1 MHGILSSQSNTA
13 SRKLRIALRFSL
25 IDALSPLLVLLF
37 YLTEIDLVSLVN
49 VNFLLLT
56 AYMSFNYRAHTSS
69 VFLSYLL
76 FGAAILSIFKIII
89 AGYTNQDLMLTHILS
104 YSYGIIMPIAALSF
118 GKTVSEAGYDNVHKI
133 LCEFSLRYL
142 YISAPIVLI
151 YSILYFT
158 GQVFYFGLGINFHY
172 IYPFFLTGKILPIGI
187 FLFLILLS
195 GKRSVFIN
203 YLVQTVTFYGIS
215 LKGNLIKTLF
225 LIFGLTVLI
234 YLISIYTSLLD
245 RFSWI
250 FSDEFDI
257 SDPYFL
263 LIAAGGRF
271 EEVMGIQSYFQTHPI
286 HVFFGSPPG
295 AYYIWAVQLSEYS
308 ATKNYSHVTVFGYIF
323 RYGLIF
329 ALPFYVYCLW
339 QILRHLGS
347 RCPFY
352 ILFVGIFSSS
362 LFGANLVIDPTSWMM
377 IGIFLALNRSKA
389 DRYAS

>member
-151 YSILYFT
+151 YSIFYFT
-158 GQVFYFGLGINFHY
+158 GQVFYFGLGVNFHY
-172 IYPFFLTGKILPIGI
+172 IYPFFSQEK
-187 FLFLILLS
+187 
-195 GKRSVFIN
+195 
-203 YLVQTVTFYGIS
+203 YHQ
-215 LKGNLIKTLF
+215 
-225 LIFGLTVLI
+225 
-234 YLISIYTSLLD
+234 
-245 RFSWI
+245 
-250 FSDEFDI
+250 
-257 SDPYFL
+257 
-263 LIAAGGRF
+263 
-271 EEVMGIQSYFQTHPI
+271 
-286 HVFFGSPPG
+286 
-295 AYYIWAVQLSEYS
+295 
-308 ATKNYSHVTVFGYIF
+308 
-323 RYGLIF
+323 
-329 ALPFYVYCLW
+329 
-339 QILRHLGS
+339 
-347 RCPFY
+347 
-352 ILFVGIFSSS
+352 
-362 LFGANLVIDPTSWMM
+362 
-377 IGIFLALNRSKA
+377 
-389 DRYAS
+389 